1 MFSRVIFSEA
11 VTFFYGALCL
21 FQKILVPLDG
31 SEHSLKALEEAA
43 QLAKISSGKITLLN
57 VYSVQPLII
66 PEPSTSGY
74 PGMPILTGAE
84 ASRIT
89 EAVRKSGVKILQD
102 GEQRISATKVQVEKM
117 LVEGH
122 TVQEIVRVANEGN
135 FDLIVIGA
143 RGISHVKEMFLG
155 SVTDG
160 VIHHAHCAVLVI
172 K

>member
-1 MFSRVIFSEA
+1 
-11 VTFFYGALCL
+11 L

-43 QLAKISSGKITLLN
+43 QITKMSSGKITLMN
-57 VYSVQPLII
+57 VYSVSVQPFMMSQQSVYGITDR
-66 PEPSTSGY
+66 PN
-74 PGMPILTGAE
+74 LTGDEISRLAE
-84 ASRIT
+84 DARKFGNRIL
-89 EAVRKSGVKILQD
+89 ED
-102 GEQRISATKVQVEKM
+102 GEQRISAVGVEVEKRLM
-117 LVEGH
+117 EGH
-122 TVQEIVRVANEGN
+122 AVQEIVRAANEGN

-143 RGISHVKEMFLG
+143 TGISHIREMLLG

>member
-1 MFSRVIFSEA
+1 MFR
-11 VTFFYGALCL
+11 
-21 FQKILVPLDG
+21 KILVPLDG

-43 QLAKISSGKITLLN
+43 QLAKIFSGKITLIS
-57 VYSVQPLII
+57 VYSVQPIMI
-66 PEPSTSGY
+66 GGQSASGY
-74 PGMPILTGAE
+74 GAILTGAE
-84 ASRIT
+84 VSRMI
-89 EAVRKSGVKILQD
+89 EAAQKSGNKILQD
-102 GEQRISATKVQVEKM
+102 AEQKISATGVQVEKK

-122 TVQEIVRVANEGN
+122 TVQEIVRAANEGN

-143 RGISHVKEMFLG
+143 RGISHIREMLLG

>member
-1 MFSRVIFSEA
+1 MFR
-11 VTFFYGALCL
+11 
-21 FQKILVPLDG
+21 KIIVPIDG

-43 QLAKISSGKITLLN
+43 QIAKLSSGEITLIN
-57 VYSVQPLII
+57 VFSVQPIMM

-74 PGMPILTGAE
+74 TGGPIFTGTE
-84 ASRIT
+84 FSRII
-89 EAVRKSGVKILQD
+89 EAAQKSGNRILQD
-102 GEQRISATKVQVEKM
+102 GEQKISASGVKVEKM

-122 TVQEIVRVANEGN
+122 TVQEIVRAANEGN

-143 RGISHVKEMFLG
+143 RGISHIREMLLG

>member
-1 MFSRVIFSEA
+1 MFR
-11 VTFFYGALCL
+11 
-21 FQKILVPLDG
+21 KILVPIDG

-43 QLAKISSGKITLLN
+43 QIAKLSSGQITLIN
-57 VYSVQPLII
+57 VFSVQPIVM

-74 PGMPILTGAE
+74 PGRPILSGAE
-84 ASRIT
+84 VSRII
-89 EAVRKSGVKILQD
+89 EAAQKSGNRILQD
-102 GEQRISATKVQVEKM
+102 GEQRISASGVQVEKM

-143 RGISHVKEMFLG
+143 RGISHIREMLLG

-160 VIHHAHCAVLVI
+160 VIHHVHCAVLVI

>member
-1 MFSRVIFSEA
+1 
-11 VTFFYGALCL
+11 L

-31 SEHSLKALEEAA
+31 SEHSLKALEEAS
-43 QLAKISSGKITLLN
+43 QIAKISSGKITLIN
-57 VYSVQPLII
+57 VYSVQPIMM
-66 PEPSTSGY
+66 PEPSVSGY
-74 PGMPILTGAE
+74 TGTPVFTGAE
-84 ASRIT
+84 VSRII
-89 EAVRKSGVKILQD
+89 EAAQKSGSKILQD
-102 GEQRISATKVQVEKM
+102 GEKRISATGVQVEKL

-143 RGISHVKEMFLG
+143 TGVSHIREMLLG

-160 VIHHAHCAVLVI
+160 VVHHAHCAVLVI

>member
-1 MFSRVIFSEA
+1 
-11 VTFFYGALCL
+11 L
-21 FQKILVPLDG
+21 FRKILVPLDG

-43 QLAKISSGKITLLN
+43 QLAKIFSGKITLIS
-57 VYSVQPLII
+57 VYSVQPIMI
-66 PEPSTSGY
+66 GGQSASGY
-74 PGMPILTGAE
+74 GAILTGAE
-84 ASRIT
+84 VSRMI
-89 EAVRKSGVKILQD
+89 EAAQKSGNKILQD
-102 GEQRISATKVQVEKM
+102 AEQKISATGVQVEKK

-122 TVQEIVRVANEGN
+122 TVQEIVRAANEGN

-143 RGISHVKEMFLG
+143 RGISHIREMLLG